1 MQYLI
6 TRITRILRS
15 PRGALGL
22 FAALLVGTA
31 AVALAPQVIG
41 NSGGASAGNAT
52 GPTVHQ
58 GTDGVTFSGTLSQ
71 TKFVQGGNGVM
82 YLDLSVTT
90 PSATLSPSR
99 VKASDIV
106 VVLDRSGSMAA
117 DNRLP
122 YAQEAVRRLVRQLQ
136 ADDRFAL
143 ITFDSVAVVDTELTP
158 VTDAVRERIVQR
170 VNAIHPGSSTN
181 ISDGLL
187 KACALLQGNAGEAG
201 PLSWPRSADA
211 VAGNGAPLNWRPSAD
226 AVAGNGPDGP
236 APTQSRQRSRKIILL
251 SDGEANMGIV
261 DPKELAKIAMSFTE
275 HRAVLSTIGMGLG
288 FNEALMAALAD
299 YGMGHY
305 AYLEHLERL
314 GEILEQDM
322 SDTRQV
328 FASASSL
335 EIVCGDGVAVTDVGG
350 YPVDLTA
357 QPGTAHV
364 ATGQLLGGAKKHFVV
379 TMTVPTDHIG
389 EGALGNVTLH
399 YTTSQGTHSIELAP
413 EHLRIAVLEPARR
426 DEAMASVRRDLVQ
439 QLWEGNNLGRL
450 QKDYSHWL
458 RAGNKQKAQQAIT
471 DYRHALQKA
480 ATETGVRVENQAV
493 TDKLS
498 TMEQELNEAFS
509 GPAPQQEE
517 KRNRA
522 AKTHHGESLKS
533 QRSQ

>member
-1 MQYLI
+1 MQHLI

-15 PRGALGL
+15 PRVALGL
-22 FAALLVGTA
+22 FAALVVGTA
-31 AVALAPQVIG
+31 AVALAPKALG
-41 NSGGASAGNAT
+41 GGGGASAGTAA

-71 TKFVQGGNGVM
+71 TKLVQGGNGVM
-82 YLDLSVTT
+82 YLDLNITT
-90 PSATLSPSR
+90 PAATLSSSS

-122 YAQEAVRRLVRQLQ
+122 YAKEAVRRLVRQLQ
-136 ADDRFAL
+136 AEDRFAL

-158 VTDAVRERIVQR
+158 VTDAARERIVRR
-170 VNAIHPGSSTN
+170 VNALQPGSSTN

-187 KACALLQGNAGEAG
+187 KTRALLQGH
-201 PLSWPRSADA
+201 A
-211 VAGNGAPLNWRPSAD
+211 VE
-226 AVAGNGPDGP
+226 
-236 APTQSRQRSRKIILL
+236 RSRKVILL

-261 DPKELAKIAMSFTE
+261 DPKELTQIAASFTGDS
-275 HRAVLSTIGMGLG
+275 AVLSTIGMGLG
-288 FNEALMAALAD
+288 FNQALMAALAD

-305 AYLEHLERL
+305 AYLEHLEKL

-328 FASASSL
+328 FASASGL
-335 EIVCGDGVAVTDVGG
+335 EIACGDGITVTDVGG
-350 YPVDLTA
+350 YPIDLTS
-357 QPGTAHV
+357 QPGTARV

-379 TMTVPTDHIG
+379 TMTVPTDRVGEIG
-389 EGALGNVTLH
+389 LGKVTLH
-399 YTTSQGTHSIELAP
+399 YTTSQGTSSIALAP
-413 EHLRIAVLEPARR
+413 ENLRIAVLEPARR
-426 DEAMASVRRDLVQ
+426 DEAAASVSRDLVQ

-458 RAGNKQKAQQAIT
+458 QAGDQRQAQQTIA
-471 DYRHALQKA
+471 DYRQALQKA
-480 ATETGVRVENQAV
+480 ATDTGVRVENQAV

-498 TMEQELNEAFS
+498 VMEQELNEVFS
-509 GPAPQQEE
+509 GPAPQQAE

-522 AKTHHGESLKS
+522 AKTRYSESLKS

>member
-41 NSGGASAGNAT
+41 NSGGASAGHAT

-71 TKFVQGGNGVM
+71 TKLVQGGNGVM
-82 YLDLSVTT
+82 YLDLSITT

-122 YAQEAVRRLVRQLQ
+122 YAQEAVRRLVHQLQ

-143 ITFDSVAVVDTELTP
+143 IIFDSVAVVDTELTP

-187 KACALLQGNAGEAG
+187 KARTLLQGNAGE
-201 PLSWPRSADA
+201 
-211 VAGNGAPLNWRPSAD
+211 
-226 AVAGNGPDGP
+226 GPDGP
-236 APTQSRQRSRKIILL
+236 APTQSRQRSRKVILL

-261 DPKELAKIAMSFTE
+261 APKELAKIAASFTG
-275 HRAVLSTIGMGLG
+275 HSAVLSTIGMGLG
-288 FNEALMAALAD
+288 FNETLMAALAD

-335 EIVCGDGVAVTDVGG
+335 EITGGDGITVTDVGG
-350 YPVDLTA
+350 YPIDLTS
-357 QPGTAHV
+357 QPGTARV

-379 TMTVPTDHIG
+379 TMTVPTDHVG
-389 EGALGNVTLH
+389 EISLGNIKLH
-399 YTTSQGTHSIELAP
+399 YTTSQGTSSIALAP

-426 DEAMASVRRDLVQ
+426 DEAVASVSRDLVQ

-458 RAGNKQKAQQAIT
+458 RTGDKQKAQQAIA
-471 DYRHALQKA
+471 DYRQALQQA
-480 ATETGVRVENQAV
+480 ATDTGVRVENQAV

-509 GPAPQQEE
+509 GPATQQEE

-522 AKTHHGESLKS
+522 AKTRHVESLKS

>member
-1 MQYLI
+1 MQHLI
-6 TRITRILRS
+6 TRIARILHS

-22 FAALLVGTA
+22 FVALVLGTTA
-31 AVALAPQVIG
+31 LALAPRG
-41 NSGGASAGNAT
+41 TGGGGGGASGET
-52 GPTVHQ
+52 VGGPTAFVHQ
-58 GTDGVTFSGTLSQ
+58 GADGVIFSGTLPQ
-71 TKFVQGGNGVM
+71 TKLVQGGNGVV
-82 YLDLSVTT
+82 YLDLSITT
-90 PSATLSPSR
+90 PAATLSPSSA
-99 VKASDIV
+99 KASDIV

-122 YAQEAVRRLVRQLQ
+122 YAKEAVRRLVRQLR

-143 ITFDSVAVVDTELTP
+143 ITFDSVAVVDTELTS
-158 VTDAVRERIVQR
+158 VTDAVRERILQR
-170 VNAIHPGSSTN
+170 VAAIHPGSSTN

-187 KACALLQGNAGEAG
+187 KARALLQGNAGE
-201 PLSWPRSADA
+201 
-211 VAGNGAPLNWRPSAD
+211 
-226 AVAGNGPDGP
+226 
-236 APTQSRQRSRKIILL
+236 RSRKVILL

-261 DPKELAKIAMSFTE
+261 DPKELAKIAVSFTG

-288 FNEALMAALAD
+288 FNETLMAALAD

-305 AYLEHLERL
+305 AYLEHLARL

-322 SDTRQV
+322 SETRQV
-328 FASASSL
+328 FASASNL
-335 EIVCGDGVAVTDVGG
+335 ELTFGDGVTVTDVSG
-350 YPVDLTA
+350 YPIDMTS
-357 QPGTAHV
+357 QPGTARV

-379 TMTVPTDHIG
+379 TMAVPTDRVGEIG
-389 EGALGNVTLH
+389 LGNVRLH
-399 YTTSQGTHSIELAP
+399 YTTGQGTNSIALPREN
-413 EHLRIAVLEPARR
+413 LRVVVLDPARH
-426 DEAMASVRRDLVQ
+426 DEAIASVSRDLIQ

-458 RAGNKQKAQQAIT
+458 RAGNKQKAQQAIAA
-471 DYRHALQKA
+471 YRQALQKA
-480 ATETGVRVENQAV
+480 ETDTGVRVENQAV